1 MKLVAYCIRHRVTT
15 IMACVMAA
23 IFGALS
29 FSELPLALL
38 PDVELPMVVI
48 YDTYQAGP
56 AEVENLVTKTLEAAC
71 ASVAG
76 MEEMQSISSENVAM
90 IMVTFSD
97 GTNLDNAMVDLREK
111 IDQVKAYLPDDA
123 GTPVVMSINMEALPV
138 CQMALMGP
146 NLASLQAVAEDTVSP
161 ALERIEGVASVDIQ
175 GGYENEI
182 AVETYSEKLE
192 GYGLSLS
199 YIAQILAA
207 DNITIPGGSVESG
220 AGTLAVRTT
229 GAYATVEDVSNCI
242 IPLTTGGS
250 VRLGEVAD
258 VYLKPQERSTI
269 AKVNGQDCVILS
281 VNKQSDVNT
290 VQVAAKVGRAMDRLT
305 KDHPSLDWKMLMDQ
319 RTFIQL
325 ATDAALVNILL
336 GVVLAAAVLFV
347 FLRNWGATAVISV
360 AMPLCIVIVFLVM
373 RLFHITM
380 NMMSLGGIAMGV
392 GMIVDNSIVVLEN
405 IFRYRTDG
413 YGPYEACTRGT
424 GEVGLSIMASTL
436 TTVAV
441 FLPIGLSDGIVGMMV
456 GDFCLTICTLLGASL
471 LVALTIVPLLSY
483 GLLRHATP
491 AETGEAMGD
500 QKPGDAPFR
509 RRISEWYRG
518 RLGFFIRHRGFAT
531 LLTIALLGAFGG
543 AALLDGFE
551 MLPEIDQGTVAVTLT
566 TPVGSEVAETELLA
580 DRAVEIIEK
589 TVPELDSVY
598 YAAGGGTLSSLTGGA
613 NSAEIN
619 LNLVPSE
626 ERGRSAQEIASQLR
640 RDLSEVAG
648 AEISVSSAGMMDMSA
663 LTGSAISVRLSGN
676 DDDLLEETAERLQ
689 AALSAL
695 PDATGITSS
704 AGEQIP
710 QVDINVRRE
719 AATALGLTPAT
730 IGSAVRSQLT
740 GSTATILRVGG
751 DQIDVVVRGE
761 GTAGKSLDALRSMP
775 IETPLGSSVP
785 LEMVADVQVVMAP
798 RSVVRR
804 NQSHTITIT
813 GDSLSNDSTAIASS
827 VETLLQDFYVPEG
840 VTLEQSGENES
851 MIEAF
856 TSLGKALVIA
866 LGLVY
871 FVLASQF
878 ESFLMPV
885 IIMLILPVSLVGSV
899 APLWIFGMKIS
910 IISLVG
916 VIMLSG
922 TVVNSSIVLV
932 DYIKI
937 RRQRGEEKNEA
948 ILNACPRRVR
958 PVLMT
963 TLTTILG
970 LMPMAVGYGD
980 GAELMQPMAIVMIAG
995 MVISTIVTLFI
1006 TPVYYSLLDSLGA
1019 KFSRTPSLTEGSA
1032 EPVPSER

>member
-1 MKLVAYCIRHRVTT
+1 MKLAAYCIRHRVTT

-76 MEEMQSISSENVAM
+76 MEELRSVSSENVSV
-90 IMVTFSD
+90 IMVTFAD
-97 GTNLDNAMVDLREK
+97 GTNLDNALVDLREK

-123 GTPVVMSINMEALPV
+123 GAPVVMSINMEALPV
-138 CQMALMGP
+138 CQLALTGTD
-146 NLASLQAVAEDTVSP
+146 LASLQSVAEDTVSP

-175 GGYENEI
+175 GGFENEI

-207 DNITIPGGSVESG
+207 DNITIPGGSVENG
-220 AGTLAVRTT
+220 AGTLAVRTN
-229 GAYATVEDVSNCI
+229 GSYATVEDVANCI
-242 IPLTTGGS
+242 LPLSTGGT

-258 VYLKPQERSTI
+258 VYLKPQERTTI
-269 AKVNGQDCVILS
+269 AKVNGQDCVLLS

-290 VQVAAKVGRAMDRLT
+290 VQVAGKVNRALEKLT
-305 KDHPSLDWKMLMDQ
+305 REHPTLQWQMLMDQ
-319 RTFIQL
+319 RDFISL

-336 GVVLAAAVLFV
+336 GVALAALVLLV
-347 FLRNWGATAVISV
+347 FLRDWGATLVISV

-373 RLFHITM
+373 RLLNITM
-380 NMMSLGGIAMGV
+380 NMMSLGGVAMGV

-405 IFRYRTDG
+405 IFRYRSDG
-413 YGPYEACTRGT
+413 FDPLESCTRGT

-441 FLPIGLSDGIVGMMV
+441 FLPIGLSEGIVGMMV

-483 GLLRHATP
+483 GLLRRSTA
-491 AETGEAMGD
+491 AAAAAAMGD
-500 QKPGDAPFR
+500 RENRKEPVSR
-509 RRISEWYRG
+509 RLAGWYR
-518 RLGFFIRHRGFAT
+518 RCLAFFIRRRAFAT
-531 LLTIALLGAFGG
+531 FLTFALLCVF
-543 AALLDGFE
+543 AAGVFLDGFE
-551 MLPEIDQGTVAVTLT
+551 MIPEMDQGTVAVTLSL
-566 TPVGSEVAETELLA
+566 PVGSETAEAELLA
-580 DRAVEIIEK
+580 DRAAAIIEE
-589 TVPELDSVY
+589 TVPELDSIY
-598 YAAGGGTLSSLTGGA
+598 YSTGGGTLSSLTGG
-613 NSAEIN
+613 NGTSIN
-619 LNLVPSE
+619 LNLVPADQ
-626 ERGRSAQEIASQLR
+626 RQRSAQQIASRLR
-640 RDLSEVAG
+640 LDLGDLAG
-648 AEISVSSAGMMDMSA
+648 AEVSVSSAGMMDMSA
-663 LTGSAISVRLSGN
+663 LTGDAISVTVSGN
-676 DDDLLEETAERLQ
+676 DDDLLEETASRLQ
-689 AALSAL
+689 QAIAAL
-695 PDATGITSS
+695 PDATGVTSS
-704 AGEQIP
+704 AGDQIP
-710 QVDINVRRE
+710 QVDITIRRE
-719 AATALGLTPAT
+719 TATSLGLTAAT
-730 IGSAVRSQLT
+730 IGTAVRSQLT

-751 DQIDVVVRGE
+751 EQINVVVRGE
-761 GTAGKSLDALRSMP
+761 GDAGKSLDALRSMP
-775 IETPLGSSVP
+775 VTTPLGSSVP
-785 LEMVADVQVVMAP
+785 LGMVADVDVVMAP
-798 RSVVRR
+798 RTVVRQ

-813 GDSLSNDSTAIASS
+813 GDSLADDSTGIAAS
-827 VETLLQDFYVPEG
+827 VQALLADFYVPEG
-840 VTLEQSGENES
+840 ITIEQEGENEA
-851 MIEAF
+851 MVEAF
-856 TSLGKALVIA
+856 TSLGKALVVA

-899 APLWIFGMKIS
+899 APLWLFGMRIS

-980 GAELMQPMAIVMIAG
+980 GAELMQPMAIVMISG
-995 MVISTIVTLFI
+995 MVISTIVTLFV
-1006 TPVYYSLLDSLGA
+1006 TPVYYSLLDSAGA
-1019 KFSRTPSLTEGSA
+1019 RVMHLPPMPEEPEDEG
-1032 EPVPSER
+1032 PSER